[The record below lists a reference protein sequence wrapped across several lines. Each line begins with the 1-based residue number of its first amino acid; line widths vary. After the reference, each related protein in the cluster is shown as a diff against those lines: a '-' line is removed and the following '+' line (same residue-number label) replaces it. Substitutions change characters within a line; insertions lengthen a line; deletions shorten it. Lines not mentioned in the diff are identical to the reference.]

1 VKWKCGDASG
11 SAKPCT
17 YVSVTESAT
26 RRQLSQR
33 QLKRSQLIYNHNKL
47 SHNLDQ
53 LTYSRLHLSQHSH
66 NQLEQPDLRHKPH
79 QWALHLIYI
88 SSVAQV
94 NRKPRVKILFAP
106 GIVGQDELVTYN
118 RHTPHLP
125 SNRPT
130 RALPAQPAP
139 SPPELHD
146 YGGTEAEQDRSN
158 CAQCGSENNDL
169 DPCTKCANV
178 AYCDKDCAGL
188 HWTTTHKYKCS
199 LGRPLDEADYLVRA
213 CQDNKFP
220 TDDDVGTAFGFRH
233 FATAHHRLQ
242 LFAICRALVEN
253 AGLNDQELRDALQ
266 AQRVLIIPWIADA
279 LLP

>member
-53 LTYSRLHLSQHSH
+53 LTYSRLHLSQQNH

-79 QWALHLIYI
+79 QWALHLIYV

-118 RHTPHLP
+118 RQTPHLP

-130 RALPAQPAP
+130 RALPAQPTP

-220 TDDDVGTAFGFRH
+220 
-233 FATAHHRLQ
+233 AHHRLR